1 MANESM
7 TFKEAYG
14 VLQGHAETLRNQAE
28 PNIDDLL
35 SIVEESVSAYRV
47 CKQRIDAV
55 EKALE
60 KALTDI
66 GADEAPRSS
75 GEEGGERTVAV
86 PRTSRAAAPASAGP
100 ARAPAAQKPSSGFD
114 DMDDDIPF

>member
-1 MANESM
+1 MATK

-14 VLQGHAETLRNQAE
+14 KLQGHAETLREQQE

-35 SIVEESVSAYRV
+35 NIVTESVEAYKV

-60 KALTDI
+60 KALSDTSTPPREAARSTRPMPAPLPDM
-66 GADEAPRSS
+66 ADD
-75 GEEGGERTVAV
+75 G
-86 PRTSRAAAPASAGP
+86 
-100 ARAPAAQKPSSGFD
+100 
-114 DMDDDIPF
+114 DIPF